1 MGGVAWAG
9 AVHFTRPGPKRRG
22 RRTKAA
28 FGIAE
33 QWRKEGLDMRL
44 HMRDIRASVAMLAL
58 IGAASALAADASGPD
73 LIFRQSTDFKL
84 LTPNDKLATYGID
97 DPVVEGVACYYTM
110 HEKGGVTG
118 ALGLAENTS
127 DVSLSCRQYGP
138 VKFREKFSQGDQV
151 FSEKR
156 SLFFKRMQI
165 VRGCDVKRNV
175 MVYMVYSD
183 KLIEGSP
190 QNSTSALSM
199 EPWGG
204 VEPQKCKDYVK

>member
-1 MGGVAWAG
+1 
-9 AVHFTRPGPKRRG
+9 
-22 RRTKAA
+22 
-28 FGIAE
+28 
-33 QWRKEGLDMRL
+33 
-44 HMRDIRASVAMLAL
+44 MRDIRASVAMLAL
-58 IGAASALAADASGPD
+58 VGAASALAADASGPD

-84 LTPNDKLATYGID
+84 VTPNDKLATYGID

-110 HEKGGVTG
+110 HEKGGVAG

-138 VKFREKFSQGDQV
+138 VRFRDKFSQGDQV

-183 KLIEGSP
+183 KLVEGSP